1 DDADGLL
8 EFKHDELEELEQQ
21 ITISSLD
28 EITEIV
34 VVAEDETLNA
44 DKTIKPNTDDYC
56 RKLDIGG
63 QKVVVVKHED
73 EIVSGGRGVYNY
85 CVLGSPDHVAALKVK
100 VDELKEYSARLE
112 RERAEA
118 VSRSESVTGEL
129 DRLVAELKQLGHADA
144 NSEQTIHATVH
155 TFGNLP
161 KLEIIADEEDRDYLR
176 LIRKPRVR
184 QYWHDGVLHR
194 EAEERTMSYT
204 ELFWDLIFVGVVRII
219 GHTLVSDVSI
229 TSLKHYFLTFYPL
242 WRLWTDVHTYLNVY
256 SSDDLVQ
263 KFVLLW
269 EGAIAVGMATHSEKV
284 DGNVGQFYIV
294 SYIIGRLTFA
304 VLYLNFARFIPMFR
318 VSFITN
324 FWGIV
329 IPCILWVV
337 AAVVPND
344 DTPGLVWAAI
354 AFENFWYGFVPLY
367 NRYGTKHPANH
378 THTADFERVDTI
390 TESEKDDTIIDEG
403 KEEKF
408 PDIKLTPHLSM
419 RTKGTEYQ
427 WKWTDWFSI
436 FEIAK
441 YRPALNIEHWSD
453 RVGSFAVIC
462 LGEMVISILY
472 TSYNTVPD
480 GIFGKAILGLL
491 FAYNLH
497 WIYFDV
503 DASRQYQHALRR
515 HVITGLCFGLI
526 HLPLDMAL
534 IAAGV
539 ALSAIVQAR
548 DFPGASSI
556 PDGSLTGSSS
566 DLSSHLNT
574 NSALAYVTSDVEG
587 SSAMPKDLIWL
598 FCVSSGVVLYCMA
611 SIGMLHKGLDTVD
624 SLRIPKAYR
633 ISLRLIIGT
642 IYILLPLGNL
652 NSLDLVITVSML
664 SLLLVIIETYGR
676 LHKNEPI
683 FFNCDQDIIGDSST
697 MTRAKY
703 IRWRWGP
710 LKKTQRRWSRGVLRQ
725 RKDKKDNA
733 ENVVDDKYLNEI

>member
-1 DDADGLL
+1 MTESAPD
-8 EFKHDELEELEQQ
+8 
-21 ITISSLD
+21 ITKQ
-28 EITEIV
+28 ITEIV
-34 VVAEDETLNA
+34 VVGDD
-44 DKTIKPNTDDYC
+44 DKTAKLNTDEYC

-63 QKVVVVKHED
+63 QKVVVVKHET
-73 EIVSGGRGVYNY
+73 EIVSGGVHNY
-85 CVLGSPDHVAALKVK
+85 CVQGSPEHVAALKVK

-144 NSEQTIHATVH
+144 DSEQTIHATVH
-155 TFGNLP
+155 TFGRLQ
-161 KLEIIADEEDRDYLR
+161 KLEIIADDEDRDYLR

-184 QYWHDGVLHR
+184 QYWHDGALHR
-194 EAEERTMSYT
+194 EAEERSMSYT

-219 GHTLVSDVSI
+219 GHTLVSDVNSA
-229 TSLKHYFLTFYPL
+229 SLKHYFLTFYPL

-284 DGNVGQFYIV
+284 DGNVGQFYII

-304 VLYLNFARFIPMFR
+304 TLYLNFARFIPMFR
-318 VSFITN
+318 VSFIAN
-324 FWGIV
+324 VWGIV
-329 IPCILWVV
+329 IPCIFWVI
-337 AAVVPND
+337 AAVVPNKV
-344 DTPGLVWAAI
+344 TSSLVWAAI
-354 AFENFWYGFVPLY
+354 AFEVFWNGFIPIY

-378 THTADFERVDTI
+378 THTADFERVVTI
-390 TESEKDDTIIDEG
+390 TESEKDGTVTESEKDDTITDEG
-403 KEEKF
+403 REEKLQG
-408 PDIKLTPHLSM
+408 IALTPHLSM

-427 WKWTDWFSI
+427 WKWTDWFSL

-441 YRPALNIEHWSD
+441 YRPALNIEHWSE

-472 TSYNTVPD
+472 TSFNTIPD
-480 GIFGKAILGLL
+480 GIFGKAVLGLL

-526 HLPLDMAL
+526 HLPLNMAL

-548 DFPGASSI
+548 DFPGAHSI
-556 PDGSLTGSSS
+556 PDGELTDSSS

-574 NSALAYVTSDVEG
+574 DSALAYATSDVG
-587 SSAMPKDLIWL
+587 GASAMPKELIWL
-598 FCVSSGVVLYCMA
+598 FCVSSGIILYCMA
-611 SIGMLHKGLDTVD
+611 AIGMLHKGLDTVD

-642 IYILLPLGNL
+642 IYILLPLCNL
-652 NSLDLVITVSML
+652 NSLDLVITVSVL
-664 SLLLVIIETYGR
+664 SLFLVIIETYGR
-676 LHKNEPI
+676 LHRNEPI
-683 FFNCDQDIIGDSST
+683 FFDCDQDIIGDSAT

-710 LKKTQRRWSRGVLRQ
+710 LKKNQRRWSRGVLRQ
-725 RKDKKDNA
+725 RKDKKDNVEDVVED
-733 ENVVDDKYLNEI
+733 ENLNGDMTVVGDGR